1 MKKVTKKKVVIDK
14 ERGAEKGADKRSEKA
29 TDKFSK
35 KKKK

>member
-14 ERGAEKGADKRSEKA
+14 ERGAEKGAEKHA
-29 TDKFSK
+29 TKAFAK